1 MKQTFNIPDGC
12 KTVSVEQV
20 GNQIITSFEP
30 EKYVPEKGDLVK
42 VVSPALTNI
51 FIFECAGINRDGEP
65 LEAGDTIFNGSL
77 EKKDHVGYPINATYT
92 KLTPEEFQ
100 AEFDKLGYVY
110 DFETHTARKK
120 RKRVAVGKRYFYADE
135 LFQTQSYIEKRD
147 EIDRNHFELGDYF
160 ETEEECQTYCDY
172 MKECSLKYLD
182 K

>member
-30 EKYVPEKGDLVK
+30 EKYVPEKGDLVRRI
-42 VVSPALTNI
+42 SGCGNHYI
-51 FIFECAGINRDGEP
+51 GEYNGDKELYNCID
-65 LEAGDTIFNGSL
+65 LEENKIKEKMYMTVTHGSFQQ
-77 EKKDHVGYPINATYT
+77 
-92 KLTPEEFQ
+92 LTPKEFQ

-110 DFETHTARKK
+110 DFETHTAKKK

-135 LFQTQSYIEKRD
+135 LFKAQSYIEKRD
-147 EIDRNHFELGDYF
+147 AIDRNHFESGNYF
-160 ETEEECQTYCDY
+160 EAEEECQKYCDY
-172 MKECSLKYLD
+172 MKECSLKYFN